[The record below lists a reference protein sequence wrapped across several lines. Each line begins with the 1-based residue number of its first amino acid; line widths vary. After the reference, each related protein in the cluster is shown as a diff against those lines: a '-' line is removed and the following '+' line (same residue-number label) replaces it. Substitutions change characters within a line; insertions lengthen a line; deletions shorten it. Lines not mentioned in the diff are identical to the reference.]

1 MKTNFYSSESFNK
14 DDILFCFKKSFGRFL
29 HKLEVNSQAD
39 KLSEMLDEESSIKSF
54 TYLDDELLFFHVG
67 EKTSTSYICTFFCWN
82 YFNKIKSKYFLKSD
96 YNSYK
101 NMVRKNLV
109 LDLKEKHPDIK
120 HFVIPVNK
128 SRKRKT
134 SYHKFLKYFFKNIES
149 VDLNFSNYPHHDFFI
164 VDLDKEYEYSVKV
177 FDE

>member
-14 DDILFCFKKSFGRFL
+14 DDILFCFKKSFSRFF
-29 HKLEVNSQAD
+29 HKIEVESNAD
-39 KLSEMLDEESSIKSF
+39 KLLEMLDNENTIKSF

-101 NMVRKNLV
+101 DMVRKNLV
-109 LDLKEKHPDIK
+109 LDLKEKHPEIR
-120 HFVIPVNK
+120 HFVVPSDKN
-128 SRKRKT
+128 RKRKS
-134 SYHKFLKYFFKNIES
+134 SYNRFLKYFFKNIQS
-149 VDLNFSNYPHHDFFI
+149 IDLNFSDYPHHDFFV
-164 VDLDKEYEYSVKV
+164 VDLEKEYE
-177 FDE
+177 

>member
-14 DDILFCFKKSFGRFL
+14 DDILFYFKKSFSRFF
-29 HKLEVNSQAD
+29 HKLEVDSNAD
-39 KLSEMLDEESSIKSF
+39 RLLQMLDDENTIKSF
-54 TYLDDELLFFHVG
+54 TYLDDKLLFFHVG

-82 YFNKIKSKYFLKSD
+82 YFNKKSD

-109 LDLKEKHPDIK
+109 LDLKERYPDIR

-128 SRKRKT
+128 DRKRKT
-134 SYHKFLKYFFKNIES
+134 CYQRFLKYFFKNILPI
-149 VDLNFSNYPHHDFFI
+149 DLNFSDYPNHDFFV
-164 VDLDKEYEYSVKV
+164 VDLEKEYEYSVKILN
-177 FDE
+177 ERN